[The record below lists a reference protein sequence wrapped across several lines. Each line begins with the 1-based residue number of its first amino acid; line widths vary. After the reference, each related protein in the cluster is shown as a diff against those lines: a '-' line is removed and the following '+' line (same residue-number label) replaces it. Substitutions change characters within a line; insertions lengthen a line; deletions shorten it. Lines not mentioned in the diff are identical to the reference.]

1 MHLLPYF
8 IIIINEIIYMLGA
21 TININGR
28 FNSSEWN
35 NSYFCRTISKNT
47 SSNNKFKNVFDEMV
61 EYKLLKHLLYS
72 VNEIPVNFI
81 RLNKQLLSQFMK
93 QDGIGDTDIYVYALL
108 FYNDLEK
115 LYRMLPSKISF
126 EMVDQYLQRL
136 MITILTTEATSR
148 NLGLSPDSLRTCFQS
163 NRLFAHSV
171 NIFGDQS
178 YEWFKSFSQG
188 VKHYQRIHRMLQL
201 TLNVLDSGPSGSCQA
216 GMRKLSLGCPD
227 TDGCFGTVAKQEC
240 STPCSSY
247 CTNIIRGCLTPT
259 VLFAPKQFA
268 YLDMKLLWN
277 YKSQV
282 HFNDLVASLNATKL
296 YTLLREGIKNV
307 EENVIPLKS
316 RLQQFCRGSKLKST
330 SVSSSASYHD
340 NVLPNEMKTVYE
352 TNFSIEYNKMIDFI
366 KTTEKD
372 LNSLIN
378 KVDNLKKYMNSIESF
393 YCSEGNEYMCWNGSS
408 FDRYTRKVS
417 DFSMNSQMR
426 NPEIIITS
434 EDLQFH
440 LLQEMHVRKRTEAK
454 GSYSKMNVGSEI
466 PPSNLV
472 ISQTNSKHENEF
484 KAESSGMHPQFSLTE
499 LDMFQMNTYN
509 DDGNPSPFFSDSNGR
524 QENNDISSDD
534 LVNRAV
540 NQGCSVDD
548 EDCQLHFADI
558 HLEENDSNEVNGYS
572 TSHDISLDSER
583 NSPGIKISYQM
594 IKKLRFLISENN

>member
-1 MHLLPYF
+1 
-8 IIIINEIIYMLGA
+8 
-21 TININGR
+21 
-28 FNSSEWN
+28 
-35 NSYFCRTISKNT
+35 
-47 SSNNKFKNVFDEMV
+47 
-61 EYKLLKHLLYS
+61 
-72 VNEIPVNFI
+72 
-81 RLNKQLLSQFMK
+81 
-93 QDGIGDTDIYVYALL
+93 
-108 FYNDLEK
+108 
-115 LYRMLPSKISF
+115 
-126 EMVDQYLQRL
+126 
-136 MITILTTEATSR
+136 
-148 NLGLSPDSLRTCFQS
+148 
-163 NRLFAHSV
+163 
-171 NIFGDQS
+171 
-178 YEWFKSFSQG
+178 
-188 VKHYQRIHRMLQL
+188 
-201 TLNVLDSGPSGSCQA
+201 LNVLDSGPSGSCQA

-408 FDRYTRKVS
+408 FDR
-417 DFSMNSQMR
+417 
-426 NPEIIITS
+426 
-434 EDLQFH
+434 
-440 LLQEMHVRKRTEAK
+440 
-454 GSYSKMNVGSEI
+454 EI

>member
-1 MHLLPYF
+1 MHVLPYF
-8 IIIINEIIYMLGA
+8 IVIIIEIIYMLGA
-21 TININGR
+21 TVNFNGR
-28 FNSSEWN
+28 FNSSELN

-47 SSNNKFKNVFDEMV
+47 SSNNKFKNVFDEIV
-61 EYKLLKHLLYS
+61 EYKLLKQLLYS

-81 RLNKQLLSQFMK
+81 RLNKHLLSECMK
-93 QDGIGDTDIYVYALL
+93 QDGIGDTDIYIYAML

-115 LYRMLPSKISF
+115 LYRMLPGKISF

-136 MITILTTEATSR
+136 MISILTTEANSR

-216 GMRKLSLGCPD
+216 GIRKLSLGCPD
-227 TDGCFGTVAKQEC
+227 TDRCFGTVVKQEC

-247 CTNIIRGCLTPT
+247 CTNIIRGCLTPP
-259 VLFAPKQFA
+259 VLFAPKQIA

-282 HFNDLVASLNATKL
+282 HFNDLVASLNATNL
-296 YTLLREGIKNV
+296 YTLLREGLKNV
-307 EENVIPLKS
+307 EKNVPTLKIK
-316 RLQQFCRGSKLKST
+316 LQQFCRGSKLQST
-330 SVSSSASYHD
+330 AVSSSASYQN
-340 NVLPNEMKTVYE
+340 NVLLNEMKTVYDM
-352 TNFSIEYNKMIDFI
+352 NFSVEYNKMIDFI
-366 KTTEKD
+366 KTTEKE

-378 KVDNLKKYMNSIESF
+378 KVDNLKKYINRIELF

-417 DFSMNSQMR
+417 DFSINSQMS

-434 EDLQFH
+434 EDLQFR
-440 LLQEMHVRKRTEAK
+440 LPQEMHVRRRTEAK
-454 GSYSKMNVGSEI
+454 GSYPKMNVGSEI
-466 PPSNLV
+466 PSSNLV
-472 ISQTNSKHENEF
+472 ISQTSSKLENEF
-484 KAESSGMHPQFSLTE
+484 TAESSGMHPQFSLTE
-499 LDMFQMNTYN
+499 LDMFQMNTYY
-509 DDGNPSPFFSDSNGR
+509 DDGNPSKVFSDSNGR

-534 LVNRAV
+534 LINRAV
-540 NQGCSVDD
+540 SQGCPVDD
-548 EDCQLHFADI
+548 EDCQLHFTDI
-558 HLEENDSNEVNGYS
+558 PLEEKDNSEGNGYS
-572 TSHDISLDSER
+572 TSHDVSLDSER
-583 NSPGIKISYQM
+583 NSRGI
-594 IKKLRFLISENN
+594 